1 LILAVNGIS
10 RQELHDYWNTFT
22 HKISFNPQATGY
34 FELEFQTG
42 SVIKHQVDNTLLVG
56 NAGGFGDMQ
65 FGQGVMMS
73 ALSGVEAARAIVQQD
88 NYEQRIRYLVQTKGK
103 LNDWQQRLNHLDNR
117 GLDLLLRIVKI
128 PGIRNSSRLIRL
140 MSGVAA
146 GWGNNKENL

>member
-1 LILAVNGIS
+1 
-10 RQELHDYWNTFT
+10 
-22 HKISFNPQATGY
+22 
-34 FELEFQTG
+34 
-42 SVIKHQVDNTLLVG
+42 LLVG